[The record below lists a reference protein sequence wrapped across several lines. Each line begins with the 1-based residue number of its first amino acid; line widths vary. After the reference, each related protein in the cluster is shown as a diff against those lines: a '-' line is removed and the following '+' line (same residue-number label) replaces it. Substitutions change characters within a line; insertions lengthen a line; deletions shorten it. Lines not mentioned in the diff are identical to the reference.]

1 MPNLASY
8 ELNGTIVTA
17 RLLETWRNTPDFS
30 GGGNKGGSNAPIIG
44 LSTNVPDPKA
54 TDWPR
59 VNQTAAQ
66 ASQHIGGVPDADGD
80 TGATGFAVQ
89 IKLSDADQ
97 NEQSAFVSADAST
110 AVGAVLDATTGAVN
124 RSDATVASG
133 AFIWGVIPVA

>member
-8 ELNGTIVTA
+8 QLNGTIVAA
-17 RLLETWRNTPDFS
+17 RAAETWLNDPDFA
-30 GGGNKGGSNAPIIG
+30 GGMNKGGSNAPIIG
-44 LSTNVPDPKA
+44 LSTNVPDPKS

-66 ASQHIGGVPDADGD
+66 LSQHIGGVPDVDGD
-80 TGATGFAVQ
+80 VGAAGFAVQ
-89 IKLSDADQ
+89 VVFGADV
-97 NEQSAFVSADAST
+97 NERSAFVSADQST

>member
-8 ELNGTIVTA
+8 ELNGTIVAA
-17 RLLETWRNTPDFS
+17 RAAETWRNTPDFA
-30 GGGNKGGSNAPIIG
+30 GGVNKGGSNAPIIG
-44 LSTNVPDPKA
+44 LSTNIPDHKA
-54 TDWPR
+54 TDWPH

-66 ASQHIGGVPDADGD
+66 LSQHIGGVPDADGAA
-80 TGATGFAVQ
+80 GAAGFAVQ
-89 IKLSDADQ
+89 IKLSDADT

>member
-17 RLLETWRNTPDFS
+17 RAAEAWLNAPDFA
-30 GGGNKGGSNAPIIG
+30 GGMNKGGSNAPIIG
-44 LSTNVPDPKA
+44 LSTNVPNPKA
-54 TDWPR
+54 SDWPR

-66 ASQHIGGVPDADGD
+66 TSQHLGGVPDVDGAV
-80 TGATGFAVQ
+80 TTAGYAVQ
-89 IKLSDADQ
+89 IVLSDADT
-97 NEQSAFVSADAST
+97 NEQSAFVSADQST